1 MGKSRE
7 DDSGGQKKKALEIS
21 EILYAGTGIET
32 AGT

>member
-7 DDSGGQKKKALEIS
+7 DDSGGQKKALEIS

>member
-7 DDSGGQKKKALEIS
+7 DDSWGIKKALEIS
-21 EILYAGTGIET
+21 KILNAGTGIET